1 MSAPRV
7 SIGIPAYNNADA
19 IVETVASALAQDYP
33 DLEVVIADHGSTD
46 GTAALLEQFRDDPR
60 VRILSPTP
68 AGGGA
73 ERNWDRV
80 SRAARGEYF
89 KLLCGD
95 DLLDPGAVSAQVAAL
110 DAHPSAVM
118 VASRRRIVDA
128 HGEVFL
134 PARGLGGLT
143 GLVDGRE
150 AIRRTVRAGTNLFGE
165 PAFVLVR
172 HRVLAE
178 AGYWDGADPYLIDQA
193 TYVRLLHRGDL
204 VAHPAVVG
212 AFRLNGGQL
221 SFRLLADQ
229 GAQAIAFHDRE
240 RLSHPDR
247 ISAWDVLVGNVN
259 VRRTALLRRTS
270 YLVLGQRRLTRS
282 APPPAAPDDPAGG
295 AGPAGR

>member
-128 HGEVFL
+128 HG
-134 PARGLGGLT
+134 PQ
-143 GLVDGRE
+143 DE
-150 AIRRTVRAGTNLFGE
+150 AIAQAAFEVRHAQASVGLLHGRGEHEAQTRTGRSQPVQGRAGE
-165 PAFVLVR
+165 R
-172 HRVLAE
+172 
-178 AGYWDGADPYLIDQA
+178 DGG
-193 TYVRLLHRGDL
+193 T
-204 VAHPAVVG
+204 
-212 AFRLNGGQL
+212 
-221 SFRLLADQ
+221 
-229 GAQAIAFHDRE
+229 DR
-240 RLSHPDR
+240 RP
-247 ISAWDVLVGNVN
+247 G
-259 VRRTALLRRTS
+259 
-270 YLVLGQRRLTRS
+270 
-282 APPPAAPDDPAGG
+282 
-295 AGPAGR
+295 